1 MKIQVQ
7 LDKNAKMPTKG
18 YKDDAAFDLYSYQAF
33 TTIEPGKSEVFR
45 TGTHMLIPKGYC
57 GLLVSKSGMNVNHGI
72 QSVGLI
78 DSGYHGDIIVKLYNH
93 SDKPYTVFKG
103 DKISQ
108 ILILPIPIAE
118 LEKVDEFDEDT
129 ERGDKGFGSTGKS

>member
-18 YKDDAAFDLYSYQAF
+18 HKEDAAFDLYSYQAF
-33 TTIEPGKSEVFR
+33 TTIEPGKSAIFR
-45 TGTHMLIPKGYC
+45 TGTHMNIPKGYC

-78 DSGYHGDIIVKLYNH
+78 DAGYTGEIIVKLYNH
-93 SDKPYTVFKG
+93 SEKPYTVFKG

-108 ILILPIPIAE
+108 ILILPIPIVE
-118 LEKVDEFDEDT
+118 LEATESLEDNAG
-129 ERGDKGFGSTGKS
+129 RGNNGFGSTGMN

>member
-18 YKDDAAFDLYSYQAF
+18 YKDDAAFDLYSNQLF
-33 TTIEPGKSEVFR
+33 TTIEPGKSEVFK
-45 TGTHMLIPKGYC
+45 TGTHMNIPKGYC
-57 GLLVSKSGMNVNHGI
+57 GLLISKSGMNVNHGI

-78 DSGYHGDIIVKLYNH
+78 DSGYHGEIMVKLYNH
-93 SDKPYTVFKG
+93 SDKPYTVFRG

-108 ILILPIPIAE
+108 ILVLPIPIAE

>member
-45 TGTHMLIPKGYC
+45 TGTHMNIPKGYC

-78 DSGYHGDIIVKLYNH
+78 DAEYTGEIIVKLYNH
-93 SDKPYTVFKG
+93 SEKPYTVFKG

-118 LEKVDEFDEDT
+118 LEKVDEFGEDT

>member
-78 DSGYHGDIIVKLYNH
+78 DAEYTGEIIVKLYNH

-118 LEKVDEFDEDT
+118 LEKVDEFGEDT